1 MTGDFQTLAV
11 TASTGGVTI
20 QMLPPDYRTLARR
33 WIGVAGPGAGPRW
46 YRDTVRDRELPVS
59 TRYVS
64 LRYLAGD
71 PHPESTAI
79 LAQLAAQDGEDAR
92 LRWGALFALCG
103 AGGPRSLEALAG
115 AFGRRTPHRVRSDS
129 RELPLYLWAFDFLLS
144 IPEAGPRL
152 ASIARDEDAPPPSAA
167 QAALALARADPDP
180 WIARLREVAESRGR
194 NAIRRHWALLALD
207 ELVHNP
213 VLRGVAPDPAAIAQ
227 RIAALR
233 EDPAEDPAVRDMLR
247 WLATPSGKT
256 LRIVDPDAGPNPD
269 PGNGGEQL
277 Q

>member
-1 MTGDFQTLAV
+1 MTGDFQTLVV
-11 TASTGGVTI
+11 TASGGGVTI

-46 YRDTVRDRELPVS
+46 YRDTVLDRDLPVS

-71 PHPESTAI
+71 PHPESAAV
-79 LAQLAAQDGEDAR
+79 LGQLAVRDGEDVR

-103 AGGPRSLEALAG
+103 AGGPLSLGSLAG
-115 AFGRRTPHRVRSDS
+115 TFRRRTPHRVRSDS
-129 RELPLYLWAFDFLLS
+129 QELPLYLWAFDFLLS
-144 IPEAGPRL
+144 MPEAGPL
-152 ASIARDEDAPPPSAA
+152 LESVARDDEAPPPSAA
-167 QAALALARADPDP
+167 QAALALARLDPGP
-180 WIARLREVAESRGR
+180 WIARLREVAESRSR
-194 NAIRRHWALLALD
+194 TAIRRHWALLALD

-213 VLRGVAPDPAAIAQ
+213 VLQGVAPDPSGIAQ
-227 RIAALR
+227 RIAAMR
-233 EDPAEDPAVRDMLR
+233 EDPGEDPEVRDMLR

-256 LRIVDPDAGPNPD
+256 MRVVDPDAGPSPE
-269 PGNGGEQL
+269 PGNGNEQL